1 MPGWVKVGLWMVA
14 VWAVCYALNIDPFT
28 VVGGVIHG
36 LKQAHQA
43 SVTGR

>member
-1 MPGWVKVGLWMVA
+1 MPGWVKFWAWVLA
-14 VWAVCYALNIDPFT
+14 VILVCYALNIDPL
-28 VVGGVIHG
+28 GLLGNIIHG